1 MAKKVRI
8 KKARNKA
15 YWYADKIGE
24 VYEVAQSPE
33 FCEKYEVIEGW
44 RKPCKLLDKDDVS
57 TIREIDGVLY
67 EEVER
72 MAGVG
77 EFVINPDDG
86 IPTKVTAV
94 SDNSVDV
101 EGYLTVDEDEIG
113 VDSVVGILHGYYRVL
128 EPIDVTPTDE
138 LLEIIANLTRR
149 VHELERDN
157 TNIKRDL
164 GWYEFGPGRIANLRN
179 GLSDIRHTVGQLE
192 DEVAEIKAESEDWAG
207 HVDDE
212 QKKLRDDVTETL
224 GTITDLLRKRDRRI
238 DDVEGRLTEVTEGL
252 LFLDDKRDWLSY
264 RVNNIKKKVDEINDK
279 AEMLIDDVVL
289 LDERT
294 EGLR

>member
-8 KKARNKA
+8 KKAGNKA

-33 FCEKYEVIEGW
+33 FREKYEVIEGW

-57 TIREIDGVLY
+57 TIREIDGVAY

-77 EFVINPDDG
+77 EIVINPDDG

-128 EPIDVTPTDE
+128 EPVDPQPSTPTDE
-138 LLEIIANLTRR
+138 LLEITANLTRR
-149 VHELERDN
+149 VHELER
-157 TNIKRDL
+157 
-164 GWYEFGPGRIANLRN
+164 
-179 GLSDIRHTVGQLE
+179 
-192 DEVAEIKAESEDWAG
+192 
-207 HVDDE
+207 E

-224 GTITDLLRKRDRRI
+224 GTITDLLRRRDRRI
-238 DDVEGRLTEVTEGL
+238 EEIDRKVFDTSSLKTFDLAALNGKQVTL
-252 LFLDDKRDWLSY
+252 LHGEDGDY
-264 RVNNIKKKVDEINDK
+264 EILAAKDGNGNFYVISEK
-279 AEMLIDDVVL
+279 EACE
-289 LDERT
+289 
-294 EGLR
+294 

>member
-8 KKARNKA
+8 KKAGNKA
-15 YWYADKIGE
+15 YWYADNIGE

-57 TIREIDGVLY
+57 TIREINGVLY

-128 EPIDVTPTDE
+128 EPTTPSNE
-138 LLEIIANLTRR
+138 LLEITANMTRR
-149 VHELERDN
+149 VHELER
-157 TNIKRDL
+157 
-164 GWYEFGPGRIANLRN
+164 
-179 GLSDIRHTVGQLE
+179 
-192 DEVAEIKAESEDWAG
+192 
-207 HVDDE
+207 E